1 MNITQGLKDLAST
14 NFFKSSS
21 IDDIKKLSIVTTR
34 QDLLISDVTNV
45 TYFSPADYLNHAS
58 WKHGNFDYTISELGL
73 RGNSIPKSI
82 DLAAFGCSFTFGQGL
97 PVEMLWHE
105 IVAKNNNLSVY
116 NFGQPGAGIKSITDI
131 FTLLLNHVDIKHAVF
146 LLPSY
151 HRLQI
156 AAKSKFSDQVDLV
169 PLIPNYISRLET
181 NFEIDG
187 KAVYSAMTDEEMLKT
202 FKDCIYLIEELASHA
217 GIKTY
222 FSSWCND
229 TYKFMEHINYRSV
242 LLPQWISSAELQNDV
257 ARDEQ
262 HPGPKHHIKWAN
274 EIMSYIK

>member
-1 MNITQGLKDLAST
+1 MNISQGLKDLAGT

-21 IDDIKKLSIVTTR
+21 IDDIKKLSVVTTR
-34 QDLLISDVTNV
+34 QDLLISDITNV
-45 TYFSPADYLNHAS
+45 KYFSPADFLNHES
-58 WKHGNFDYTISELGL
+58 WKHDDFDYTISELGL
-73 RGNSIPKSI
+73 RGGEFPTEI
-82 DLAAFGCSFTFGQGL
+82 DLAALGCSFTFGQGL
-97 PVEMLWHE
+97 PVNMLWHD
-105 IVAKNNNLSVY
+105 IVAKNNQLSVY
-116 NFGQPGAGIKSITDI
+116 NFGQPGANVKSIADM
-131 FTLLLNHVDIKHAVF
+131 FALLLNHTKIKHAVF

-156 AAKSKFSDQVDLV
+156 AAKSKYSEQIDLV

-187 KAVYSAMTDEEMLKT
+187 KAIYSAMTDEEMLKS
-202 FKDCIYLIEELASHA
+202 FKDSIYLIEELASHA
-217 GIKTY
+217 GVKTY

-229 TYKFMEHINYRSV
+229 TYKFMEHLNYSST
-242 LLPQWISSAELQNDV
+242 LLPQWISSVELQTDF

-262 HPGPKHHIKWAN
+262 HPGPQHHIKWAN